1 VSLAFAA
8 STLAMDKAYEI
19 ANITKDPLS
28 RDKDTSLRTLVYMVR
43 CAYAHGIAD
52 PRWQVRNDYKQFHPP
67 KSLVGASGL
76 DFSTLDGKS
85 FDFDQIG
92 GYQNWFF
99 IRDEAIDTLRT
110 KANIKP

>member
-1 VSLAFAA
+1 
-8 STLAMDKAYEI
+8 MDKAYEI

-99 IRDEAIDTLRT
+99 TARSINPKIM
-110 KANIKP
+110 NIAGISGRKSVP